1 MQLQEKSMFRDAFG
15 GLYHT
20 KFAMETRMW
29 QNKRSSGQKIA
40 QHVRI
45 KICTFCSHPLQN
57 NIITSPKF
65 AWNSTLP
72 TNIMLQLRWGAII

>member
-1 MQLQEKSMFRDAFG
+1 MLLGTLTTPNLQWKPG
-15 GLYHT
+15 CGKT
-20 KFAMETRMW
+20 KDLVGKTT
-29 QNKRSSGQKIA
+29 A

-45 KICTFCSHPLQN
+45 KIYTFCSHPLQN

-72 TNIMLQLRWGAII
+72 TNIMLQLRWGAIM